1 MQRAVLLDLL
11 ELLEGRRPDE
21 AHPAL
26 RQHRLEQVGQVHRP
40 AAGGA
45 GPDHRVQLVDEEDR
59 LRAPLERRDEG
70 LEALLEVAA
79 KARAGQQRPGVE
91 REDLGAA
98 QRLGGVVAGQAL
110 RETLDE
116 RGLADAGLAHEDGVV
131 LAAAAEHLERAG
143 DLGQAADERVELAGA
158 RPLREVDREG
168 RERVGGRPGRL
179 PRAVVP
185 RLVVPRLR
193 LGAGDLG
200 DPVRDVVEDVEAGDA
215 LGVQGLRR
223 VGLRL
228 RQQRG
233 DDIPHARLLATRAGQ
248 VQNRLLEHA
257 PEGDRLH
264 RLGLGVLREPLD
276 RALEVPGQV
285 GAQPLEVGAAG
296 AQDLLA

>member
-1 MQRAVLLDLL
+1 MTRSISGTPTRGVVPGRRCEAQRRPGLVDHVDRAVGQALLAQVPAGQAHRHLEGLGRVGDAVVLLVARPEPLEDLHALGDGRLVDGDLLQAPVQRAVLLDLL

-26 RQHRLEQVGQVHRP
+26 REHRLEQVGQVHRP

-98 QRLGGVVAGQAL
+98 QRLGGVVGDQAL

-116 RGLADAGLAHEDGVV
+116 RGLAHAGLADEDGVV

-143 DLGQAADERVELAGA
+143 DLGQAADERVEFAGA

-168 RERVGGRPGRL
+168 RERVGGR
-179 PRAVVP
+179 
-185 RLVVPRLR
+185 
-193 LGAGDLG
+193 
-200 DPVRDVVEDVEAGDA
+200 
-215 LGVQGLRR
+215 
-223 VGLRL
+223 
-228 RQQRG
+228 
-233 DDIPHARLLATRAGQ
+233 
-248 VQNRLLEHA
+248 
-257 PEGDRLH
+257 
-264 RLGLGVLREPLD
+264 
-276 RALEVPGQV
+276 
-285 GAQPLEVGAAG
+285 AG
-296 AQDLLA
+296 APPARPSPCG